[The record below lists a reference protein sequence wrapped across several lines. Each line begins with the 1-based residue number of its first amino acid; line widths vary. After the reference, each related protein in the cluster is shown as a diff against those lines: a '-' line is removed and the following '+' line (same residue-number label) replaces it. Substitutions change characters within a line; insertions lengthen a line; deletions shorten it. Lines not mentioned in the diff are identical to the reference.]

1 MAAASQSKDVDE
13 QIKTSRL
20 RAVPWSLIYRFPWWL
35 FFLVVVGVYIAIQ
48 INANAVYS
56 EIFTELSAGISVT
69 LQVAV
74 FGYLLAIIIG
84 LTIGL
89 IRSSPPKPGIGLA
102 GNVVGLMRLALY
114 NIATLYV
121 EVMRGLPILIVI
133 LITAFVIIPAV
144 RDKLLEPLLGIE
156 KIDWAGSSVP
166 TATVAVAITY
176 GAFMSET
183 FRAGIQSI
191 ERGQIEAA
199 RALGLTYPQVMRY
212 IILPQAVRRILPP
225 LGNDFIAMLKDSSLV
240 SILGIRDVT
249 QIAKLSSGSSFR
261 YLETY
266 LTVALIY
273 LLMTLVGSRLVRLM
287 ERYLQ
292 TNQSR

>member
-13 QIKTSRL
+13 QIKASRS
-20 RAVPWSLIYRFPWWL
+20 RAVPWTLIYRLPWWL
-35 FFLVVVGVYIAIQ
+35 FFLIILGVYIAIQ
-48 INANAVYS
+48 ISANEIYS
-56 EIFTELSAGISVT
+56 GIFTELSAGISVT

-74 FGYLLAIIIG
+74 FGYLLAMIIG
-84 LTIGL
+84 LTVGL
-89 IRSSPPKPGIGLA
+89 IRSSPPKPGVGA
-102 GNVVGLMRLALY
+102 VGNIVSFLRLILY
-114 NIATLYV
+114 NLATLYV

-133 LITAFVIIPAV
+133 LITAFVLIPAI
-144 RDKLLEPLLGIE
+144 RDDVLEPLLGIE
-156 KIDWAGSSVP
+156 RIDWAGSSVP
-166 TATVAVAITY
+166 TATVAVAFTY

-212 IILPQAVRRILPP
+212 IILPQAIRRVLPP
-225 LGNDFIAMLKDSSLV
+225 LGNDFIAMIKDSSLV

-273 LLMTLVGSRLVRLM
+273 LLMTLIGSRLVRLM

-292 TNQSR
+292 TNTR

>member
-1 MAAASQSKDVDE
+1 MASASQSKDLDD
-13 QIKTSRL
+13 QLKASRS
-20 RAVPWSLIYRFPWWL
+20 RVIPWPLIYKFPWWL
-35 FFLVVVGVYIAIQ
+35 FFLIVTGTYIAIQ
-48 INANAVYS
+48 INANETYS

-74 FGYLLAIIIG
+74 FGYLLAMIIG
-84 LTIGL
+84 LTVGL
-89 IRSSPPKPGIGLA
+89 IRSSPPKPGVGLA
-102 GNVVGLMRLALY
+102 GNIASFMRLILY
-114 NIATLYV
+114 NFATLYV

-144 RDKLLEPLLGIE
+144 RDQLLEPLLGIE
-156 KIDWAGSSVP
+156 RIDWAGSSVP
-166 TATVAVAITY
+166 TATIAVAITY

-212 IILPQAVRRILPP
+212 IILPQAVRRVLPP
-225 LGNDFIAMLKDSSLV
+225 LGNDFIAMIKDSSLV

-273 LLMTLVGSRLVRLM
+273 LLMTLVGSRLVRLL
-287 ERYLQ
+287 ERYMQ
-292 TNQSR
+292 FNSR